1 MTVARI
7 SGTIIT
13 CTWFVDGENEK
24 HESIF
29 EEAVLRDSKTA
40 PYPQFRTSWPNAAIT
55 LRQGARVIEDSRR
68 RRLVC

>member
-29 EEAVLRDSKTA
+29 EEAVLKRLQDSSIS
-40 PYPQFRTSWPNAAIT
+40 PI
-55 LRQGARVIEDSRR
+55 
-68 RRLVC
+68 